1 MPLWVPNAVGILLS
15 LIQLSLIM
23 AYPRVKPTKEV
34 LFEDVVSA
42 KLTRRILL
50 QMLAIGGV
58 MVLIVAGMSLIN
70 IDYSNVLG
78 IDLALRR

>member
-1 MPLWVPNAVGILLS
+1 
-15 LIQLSLIM
+15 
-23 AYPRVKPTKEV
+23 
-34 LFEDVVSA
+34 
-42 KLTRRILL
+42 
-50 QMLAIGGV
+50 MLAIGGV

>member
-34 LFEDVVSA
+34 LFEDEI
-42 KLTRRILL
+42 RL
-50 QMLAIGGV
+50 QLGHVFIV
-58 MVLIVAGMSLIN
+58 FVLRAWPAEQTKTLVQDTA
-70 IDYSNVLG
+70 
-78 IDLALRR
+78 